1 MTAKKM
7 ARLLLLAVLVA
18 AAASCK
24 TWASITMTCQF
35 DFHAGKGGC
44 SFINETSLVG
54 RGCVKAEVYHVTRK
68 EVIDMATLCASE
80 VPPMQSVTRSLL
92 YNESTVEACRPAVVK
107 QGGKSEK
114 IEKCMLRLS
123 EVKPWE

>member
-1 MTAKKM
+1 MTGRIIF
-7 ARLLLLAVLVA
+7 RLLFIAVLVA

-44 SFINETSLVG
+44 SFINSTSLVG

-92 YNESTVEACRPAVVK
+92 FNASTVEACRPAVVK
-107 QGGKSEK
+107 QGGKPEK

-123 EVKPWE
+123 EVKP